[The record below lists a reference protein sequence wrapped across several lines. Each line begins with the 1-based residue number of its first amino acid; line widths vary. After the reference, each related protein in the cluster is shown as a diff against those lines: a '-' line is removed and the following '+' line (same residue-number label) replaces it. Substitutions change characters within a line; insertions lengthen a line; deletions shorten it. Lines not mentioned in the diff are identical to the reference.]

1 MDPITTPAAVA
12 RPARAYVIALA
23 CVAVAT
29 VVRWLLQPV
38 LGPNLQFITYFPAV
52 FLSAAVGGFGPTL
65 LTTVLS
71 GLLAEY
77 LFFMPPD
84 RFNLGEPVALAGL
97 MLFSL
102 TGIGIGWLGQ
112 TRLRAVAHA
121 QREAAEA
128 RRLEQVAEESAIS
141 AEEAAAQAEEEALRA
156 DNEAARARAALE
168 EAHAAHERTRAV
180 LDSTTDAYIGMN
192 SEWRIT
198 VVNRQAAAALQ
209 PYGIDAARLPGR
221 TMWEIWPNTLGTEVE
236 RQYRRV
242 MSERVPTT
250 FEHWYPAY
258 QRWYEIHAYPTTD
271 GGLAVYF
278 RDITDR
284 KQAEALLR
292 EAEET
297 YRALAE
303 LSPEAILVKQDRR
316 YVFVNHAAARLCAA
330 KNEQELIGRTPYE
343 FLDAESQEAVRARVR
358 RVLDDHV
365 PASALQCRWQRLD
378 GLAVEVELAA
388 APLTWRGKP
397 AVQLVLRDLTER
409 KRIDERL
416 QQTQRMD
423 AIGRL
428 AGGVAHEVNNQM
440 TVVLGTAEF
449 LLRRPDLPDWARSD
463 LDSIRRAAQGSA
475 AVTSQLL
482 SFSRRQLLN
491 PRPLDLNAAVAEIAP
506 ILQRTLGPAIR
517 LERSLQAELGTVV
530 IDHGQF
536 TQALLNLALN
546 ARDAMGVTGGGVVR
560 IESSVVQVLPGNAL
574 DDGTE
579 AAPGSYVTLRLS
591 DTGVGMDRT
600 TMSRV
605 FEPFFTTKP
614 VGQGTGLGLAM
625 VYGMVRQSHGYVTV
639 ESQPGVGSAFTIYLP
654 QVNSTA
660 EAVSVASPLRPG
672 PAVPHSGAPRLAV
685 VVEDEATVRDVVVRV
700 LRDEGFQVMEA
711 SDGAT
716 ALGLISQMHPD
727 AELQLVVTDL
737 AMPLMGGREL
747 AERLRATGHQVPL
760 LFISGYTDE
769 DIDRLGLIAIGE
781 EVLRK
786 PFSPTMLA
794 ERIRQLTANSKQ
806 KADV

>member
-1 MDPITTPAAVA
+1 M
-12 RPARAYVIALA
+12 
-23 CVAVAT
+23 
-29 VVRWLLQPV
+29 
-38 LGPNLQFITYFPAV
+38 
-52 FLSAAVGGFGPTL
+52 
-65 LTTVLS
+65 
-71 GLLAEY
+71 
-77 LFFMPPD
+77 
-84 RFNLGEPVALAGL
+84 
-97 MLFSL
+97 
-102 TGIGIGWLGQ
+102 
-112 TRLRAVAHA
+112 
-121 QREAAEA
+121 
-128 RRLEQVAEESAIS
+128 AEESAIS

-156 DNEAARARAALE
+156 DGEAARARAALE
-168 EAHAAHERTRAV
+168 EVHAAHERTRAV
-180 LDSTTDAYIGMN
+180 LDSTTDAYLGMD

-209 PYGIDAARLPGR
+209 PYGIDAARLLGR

-242 MSERVPTT
+242 MSERMPTT
-250 FEHWYPAY
+250 FENWYPAY
-258 QRWYEIHAYPTTD
+258 QRWYEFHAYPSTD

-284 KQAEALLR
+284 KQADALLR

-316 YVFVNHAAARLCAA
+316 YVFVNQAAARLCAA
-330 KNEQELIGRTPYE
+330 KDEQELIGRTPYE
-343 FLDAESQEAVRARVR
+343 FLDAESQEAARERVR

-378 GLAVEVELAA
+378 GLTVEVELAA

-449 LLRRPDLPDWARSD
+449 LLRRPDLPNWARSD
-463 LDSIRRAAQGSA
+463 LDLIRRAAQSSA

-482 SFSRRQLLN
+482 SFGRRQLLS

-506 ILQRTLGPAIR
+506 ILRRTLGPAIR
-517 LERSLQAELGTVV
+517 LERSLQADIGTVV
-530 IDHGQF
+530 VDHAQF

-546 ARDAMGVTGGGVVR
+546 ARDAMGVTGGVLR
-560 IESSVVQVLPGNAL
+560 IESSVVQVLHGNAL
-574 DDGTE
+574 DGGTE
-579 AAPGSYVTLRLS
+579 ATPGTYVTLRLS
-591 DTGVGMDRT
+591 DTGMGMDRT

-625 VYGMVRQSHGYVTV
+625 VYGMVRQSYGYVTV
-639 ESQPGVGSAFTIYLP
+639 ESRLGVGSAFTIYLP
-654 QVNSTA
+654 QAGSTA
-660 EAVSVASPLRPG
+660 EAASAASPLGPG
-672 PAVPHSGAPRLAV
+672 PAMHHSGAPRLAV
-685 VVEDEATVRDVVVRV
+685 VVEDEASVRDVVVRV

-711 SDGAT
+711 SDGAA

-727 AELQLVVTDL
+727 AQLQLVVTDL

-769 DIDRLGLIAIGE
+769 DVERLGLIAIGE

-786 PFSPTMLA
+786 PFSPTVLA
-794 ERIRQLTANSKQ
+794 ERVRQLTVNRKQ
-806 KADV
+806 KADT

>member
-12 RPARAYVIALA
+12 HPARAYVIALA

-29 VVRWLLQPV
+29 VIRWLLQPV

-71 GLLAEY
+71 ALLAEY
-77 LFFMPPD
+77 LFFMQPD
-84 RFNLGEPVALAGL
+84 TFNLGEPVALAGL

-112 TRLRAVAHA
+112 TRLRAIAYA
-121 QREAAEA
+121 RRETVEA
-128 RRLEQVAEESAIS
+128 RRLKQLAEESALS
-141 AEEAAAQAEEEALRA
+141 AEESAAQAEEEALRA
-156 DNEAARARAALE
+156 DSEAGRARAALE

-180 LDSTTDAYIGMN
+180 LDSTTDAYLGMD

-250 FEHWYPAY
+250 FENWYPTY
-258 QRWYEIHAYPTTD
+258 QRWYEFHAYPTTD
-271 GGLAVYF
+271 GGLGVYF

-284 KQAEALLR
+284 KQADALLR

-303 LSPEAILVKQDRR
+303 LSPEPILVKQDRR

-330 KNEQELIGRTPYE
+330 KDEQELIGRTPYE
-343 FLDAESQEAVRARVR
+343 FLDAESQEAVRERVR

-365 PASALQCRWQRLD
+365 HASGLQCRWQRLD

-463 LDSIRRAAQGSA
+463 LDSIRRAAQSSA

-482 SFSRRQLLN
+482 SFGRRQILS
-491 PRPLDLNAAVAEIAP
+491 PRPLDLNAAVAEMAP

-517 LERSLQAELGTVV
+517 LEKSLQADLGTVV
-530 IDHGQF
+530 VDHAQF

-546 ARDAMGVTGGGVVR
+546 ARDAMGVTGGVLR

-579 AAPGSYVTLRLS
+579 ATPGTYVTLRLS
-591 DTGVGMDRT
+591 DTGMGMDRT

-639 ESQPGVGSAFTIYLP
+639 ESQPGVGSTFTIYLP
-654 QVNSTA
+654 QVGSTA
-660 EAVSVASPLRPG
+660 EAVGGGSPLGPG
-672 PAVPHSGAPRLAV
+672 PAMPHSSAPRLAV
-685 VVEDEATVRDVVVRV
+685 VVEDEASVRDVVVRV

-711 SDGAT
+711 SDGAA

-727 AELQLVVTDL
+727 AQLQLVVTDL

-747 AERLRATGHQVPL
+747 AERLRSTGHQVPL

-769 DIDRLGLIAIGE
+769 DIDRLGLMATGE

-786 PFSPTMLA
+786 PFSPTVLT
-794 ERIRQLTANSKQ
+794 ERVRQLTANR
-806 KADV
+806 